1 MPATTLDVNKQ
12 LLGHSVTQSWQQ
24 DACGAKNYQLS
35 KNDLEIG
42 VQTRILRTTT
52 NTPGFKSPTRP
63 KPLPYNNF
71 SFESK
76 ILTNIG
82 GVTYYRDNTGSFTS
96 SCGYLYNYTKTTGN
110 SAGYRPSLS
119 NYYNYPA
126 SPLST
131 SELSRIDHDA
141 TTQVLN
147 NVKDM
152 KVNMAQFF
160 AEREQAVKMFVETT
174 ERCAASFRALK
185 KGDLIG
191 AAEHLGIPVGTRRQR
206 KRVLGR
212 YKSRSAAAAQSASH
226 RWLELQYGWKPL
238 LQDVAGAAEAVA
250 QAYNGIQRCSAAGR
264 SYRTAD
270 RILLNTVT
278 NDVNGGTTTDWI
290 RVTGRHEIR
299 YHLRFYPDSIMR
311 APVEL
316 GITNPLEL
324 AWELL
329 PYSFVADWFA
339 DVGKCLSTLDA
350 TVGLTF
356 DAGCKTEY
364 FTWDYESSGSKA
376 GKVGSHDYIQNSGR
390 ENLKW
395 VKCVRTKL
403 TSFPS
408 ARPPMMKD
416 PSKWFSDIH
425 LANAAALLTNVFLN
439 KSRTS

>member
-1 MPATTLDVNKQ
+1 MPATSLDVNRQ

-24 DACGAKNYQLS
+24 DFCGSSNY
-35 KNDLEIG
+35 KMTRNDLEIG
-42 VQTRILRTTT
+42 SQTRITRTTT
-52 NTPGFKSPTRP
+52 NTPGFNGPARP
-63 KPLPYNNF
+63 RPLPYRDF

-76 ILTNIG
+76 VLTNIG
-82 GVTYYRDNTGSFTS
+82 GVTYYRDNTGSYSS
-96 SCGYLYNYTKTTGN
+96 SCGYKYNYTKTTGN

-119 NYYNYPA
+119 NYYNYPS
-126 SPLST
+126 SPLNAN
-131 SELSRIDHDA
+131 ELSRIDHDA
-141 TTQVLN
+141 TTQVLS

-152 KVNMAQFF
+152 KVNLAQFY

-212 YKSRSAAAAQSASH
+212 HTSRGTAAARSASH

-250 QAYNGIQRCSAAGR
+250 QAFNNLHRCSAVGR
-264 SYRTAD
+264 SYRTVD

-278 NDVNGGTTTDWI
+278 KNGSGGVTTDWI

-311 APVEL
+311 APVQL

-329 PYSFVADWFA
+329 PYSFVVDWFA
-339 DVGKCLSTLDA
+339 DVGKSISTLDA

-356 DAGCKTEY
+356 DGGCKTE
-364 FTWDYESSGSKA
+364 FFSWDYESSGSIT
-376 GKVGSHDYIQNSGR
+376 GYVGHDYIQNAGR

-395 VKCVRTKL
+395 VKCLRTKL
-403 TSFPS
+403 TTFPS

-416 PSKWFSDIH
+416 SSKWLSDLH

-439 KSRTS
+439 MRRTS